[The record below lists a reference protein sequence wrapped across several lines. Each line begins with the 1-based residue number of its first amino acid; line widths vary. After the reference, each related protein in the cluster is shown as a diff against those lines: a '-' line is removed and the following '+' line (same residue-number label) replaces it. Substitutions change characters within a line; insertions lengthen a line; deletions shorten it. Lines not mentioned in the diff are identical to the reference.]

1 MREKRQKYYI
11 QQQRMVHLFLANE
24 LHAKLKQQRP
34 DLAVSGSEVRAAL
47 RSLEKEAKAEA
58 EAVEAN
64 RKRLRDALLG
74 AGPSSDSS
82 LA

>member
-1 MREKRQKYYI
+1 MAAAFEAVRGL
-11 QQQRMVHLFLANE
+11 HLAEPALGANK

-34 DLAVSGSEVRAAL
+34 DLAVSASEVRAAL
-47 RSLEKEAKAEA
+47 RSLKKEAKAEA

>member
-1 MREKRQKYYI
+1 MSEAFKAVRGL
-11 QQQRMVHLFLANE
+11 HLAEPTLSANK

-34 DLAVSGSEVRAAL
+34 DLAVSASEVRAAL
-47 RSLEKEAKAEA
+47 RSLTKEAKAEA
-58 EAVEAN
+58 GAVEAN

>member
-1 MREKRQKYYI
+1 MAAAFEAVRGL
-11 QQQRMVHLFLANE
+11 HLAEPALGANK
-24 LHAKLKQQRP
+24 LHAKLKAARP
-34 DLAVSGSEVRAAL
+34 DLTVSASEVRAAL
-47 RSLEKEAKAEA
+47 RSLKKEAKAEA